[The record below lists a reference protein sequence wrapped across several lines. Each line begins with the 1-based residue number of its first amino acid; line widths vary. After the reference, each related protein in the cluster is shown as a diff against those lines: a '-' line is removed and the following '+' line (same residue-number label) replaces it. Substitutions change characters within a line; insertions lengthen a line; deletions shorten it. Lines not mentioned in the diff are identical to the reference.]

1 MPDDFSTDELV
12 VLQKK
17 YKDGITSAELIQLL
31 EARGFRF
38 SEATLRKYV
47 QLGLLPRSKRV
58 GRKGQRRGSI
68 GLYPPSIV
76 AHVMAIKRGLK
87 ADRTLDDIRYV
98 ATVLSELEA
107 FSSAFTGIA
116 TGMKALLN
124 QEVDPKVKERLE
136 RELKA
141 AESDFDKLMKRLQG
155 AISIA
160 SER

>member
-1 MPDDFSTDELV
+1 MPEEFTHDELV
-12 VLQKK
+12 QLQKK
-17 YKDGITSAELIQLL
+17 HKDGITSAELIALVN
-31 EARGFRF
+31 ARGFRF

-68 GLYPPSIV
+68 GLYPPSII
-76 AHVMAIKRGLK
+76 AHIMAVKRGLK
-87 ADRTLDDIRYV
+87 EDRTLDDIRYR

-107 FSSAFTGIA
+107 FSSAFTGI
-116 TGMKALLN
+116 TNGMKAMVQ
-124 QEVDPKVKERLE
+124 QEQDQKLRDRLE

-141 AESDFDKLMKRLQG
+141 AESDFEKLIKRLQG
-155 AISIA
+155 AIGT